1 MFRKQMRQTPNFR
14 KNALGRPQIG
24 HRLYVRTLNLG
35 VRIAFNLSDFFAKS
49 SSLRSCFSA
58 PPRRAA
64 GPALGPYQFRNGIPS
79 SRNSSLP
86 SSSVRALVT
95 MLTFNP
101 LILSILS

>member
-1 MFRKQMRQTPNFR
+1 MRQTPNFR
-14 KNALGRPQIG
+14 KYALGRPQIG

-49 SSLRSCFSA
+49 SSLRSCLG
-58 PPRRAA
+58 AA
-64 GPALGPYQFRNGIPS
+64 GPALRPRQFRNGIPS
-79 SRNSSLP
+79 SRSSSLP